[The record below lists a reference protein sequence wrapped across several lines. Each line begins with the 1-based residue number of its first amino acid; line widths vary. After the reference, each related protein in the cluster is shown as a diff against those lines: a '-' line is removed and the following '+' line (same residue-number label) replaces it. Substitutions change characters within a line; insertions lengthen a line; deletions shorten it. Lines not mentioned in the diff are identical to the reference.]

1 MEGDKGM
8 KKEYMFCYA
17 LIGILL
23 MLCVMDVVLGKW
35 LNFVC
40 NSMWVVVEYTVL
52 LSGKRHA
59 EKRRELREQEL
70 LNEKFCQIMA
80 DLAVDLGKESETF
93 DRIHEARLA
102 AFEESMKE
110 D

>member
-1 MEGDKGM
+1 M
-8 KKEYMFCYA
+8 KKEFMFCYA
-17 LIGILL
+17 MIAMLVA
-23 MLCVMDVVLGKW
+23 LCVMDVILGKW
-35 LNFVC
+35 LNLVC
-40 NSMWVVVEYTVL
+40 NAMWVIVEYTVL

-70 LNEKFCQIMA
+70 LNEKFCRIMA

-93 DRIHEARLA
+93 DRIREARHEAFNEA
-102 AFEESMKE
+102 ME

>member
-1 MEGDKGM
+1 M
-8 KKEYMFCYA
+8 KKEFIVCYA
-17 LIGILL
+17 LMAVLL
-23 MLCVMDVVLGKW
+23 MLCVMDVILGKW
-35 LNFVC
+35 LNLVC
-40 NSMWVVVEYTVL
+40 NAMWVIVEYTVL

-93 DRIHEARLA
+93 DRIREARHEAFNEA
-102 AFEESMKE
+102 ME